1 MKGNKGKLN
10 QCKVARNVRAPNR
23 IKLIELLGFWC
34 SYSGLVA
41 KGGRGEEELFVLPG
55 CLVVSCLALL
65 CGQRNDV
72 RVCVSGSGV
81 GSGVGSGAGSPP
93 FCCIRKRGGRI
104 CLMRVV
110 DKGLPWGREGSYC
123 SRWIREVDEIQN
135 PSISSRFRRWK

>member
-23 IKLIELLGFWC
+23 IKLIGLLAFWC

-55 CLVVSCLALL
+55 RLVVSCLALP

-72 RVCVSGSGV
+72 RVWLWRWLWRWLSAFLLYQKEGRTDMLNEGCWQGSSLV
-81 GSGVGSGAGSPP
+81 Q
-93 FCCIRKRGGRI
+93 GGI
-104 CLMRVV
+104 VL
-110 DKGLPWGREGSYC
+110 L
-123 SRWIREVDEIQN
+123 EVDQGG
-135 PSISSRFRRWK
+135 